1 MKRADEKQ
9 NSLVLEWEGPAR
21 LKKLWLR
28 QNIQHPYRYL
38 ALGILLF
45 AFLLLEIYSRS
56 AAMIFDYAMENQD
69 MLHGTITVEKLTASP
84 TGHVHFQG
92 LEWKDIEGKRILFI
106 PDGSFRVDIFDVLT
120 KDFSSLTVEELTLN
134 RAVLSLRFNE
144 DMSVDFV
151 RTPSRQERAQS
162 RKQTLKARDEE
173 KTEEQLLAE
182 GEARRRIQR
191 ERLEQDWTNFN
202 HDDKPLD
209 LHIYLNDCRVEVF
222 YRERHYL
229 LESVRFHMDCD
240 STDDTYIKLATGP
253 FGGTMI
259 GGGIFLEGKID
270 FEDVVPDCDIAVIM
284 DAVDPSSLGFGMD
297 LHDPLSMNVRLQGK
311 LPHPVGRG
319 ELHLDKLRIPGLYF
333 TDVNGYIFYKD
344 AMLRFADVRAK
355 VFDGTL
361 NAAGWYN
368 LDTRY
373 YFIGGHGQQLSA
385 KKALPK
391 EKLNCF
397 VDLDINVDSKGSVK
411 KTAYS
416 GRFISGEGSYGWLP
430 FRSIRGRFHNLDKK
444 LDFYDVNIDFGG
456 LIAKTD
462 ALSLHKGQLTFLPIH
477 VTDANGNPLVIYDPD
492 KKELIDPRTQ

>member
-1 MKRADEKQ
+1 
-9 NSLVLEWEGPAR
+9 
-21 LKKLWLR
+21 
-28 QNIQHPYRYL
+28 
-38 ALGILLF
+38 
-45 AFLLLEIYSRS
+45 
-56 AAMIFDYAMENQD
+56 MIFDYAMQNQD
-69 MLHGTITVEKLTASP
+69 MLSGTITVEKLAASP
-84 TGHVHFQG
+84 TGSVWFQG
-92 LEWKDIEGKRILFI
+92 LEWKDIEGKRILFV

-120 KDFSSLTVEELTLN
+120 KDLSSLTIEELTLN
-134 RAVLSLRFNE
+134 RAAISLRFNE

-151 RTPSRQERAQS
+151 RTPSRQERAQA
-162 RKQTLKARDEE
+162 RKQTLKARDED

-182 GEARRRIQR
+182 GEAKRRAQR
-191 ERLEQDWTNFN
+191 ERIEQDWTNFN
-202 HDDKPLD
+202 HEGKPLN

-253 FGGTMI
+253 FGGTMV

-270 FEDVVPDCDIAVIM
+270 FEDVVPDCNIAVIV

-297 LHDPLSMNVRLQGK
+297 LHDPLSMNIRLEGK
-311 LPHPVGRG
+311 ISNPVGRG

-344 AMLRFADVRAK
+344 AMMRFADVRAK

-391 EKLNCF
+391 DKLQCF

-416 GRFISGEGSYGWLP
+416 GRFVSGEGNYSWIP

-444 LDFYDVNIDFGG
+444 LDFYDVKIDFGG

-462 ALSLHKGQLTFLPIH
+462 ALSLNRGHLTFLPIH
-477 VTDANGNPLVIYDPD
+477 VTDDQGNPLVIYDPD
-492 KKELIDPRTQ
+492 KRELIDARTQK